1 MQLWEEAARISV
13 LGTEVYAFGLYVAA
27 GAAAAVLAL
36 CLFIRKRGL
45 PKGTGS
51 LASVLCLLL
60 GAFCSRLAFCL
71 MNFELGGLM
80 PLRGWIRITG
90 GGWSMMGLIGG
101 VLLGAWLT
109 ARITG
114 QKAGILL
121 DAAALALPLFIALE
135 RAGERYIPEFD
146 MSRSLDS
153 EWLANSFLA
162 VRDDYDAYLVTYRIA
177 SVCAAVLFLILL
189 IRAVRKRWRDGDLCV
204 TFLLLFGAGAIILES
219 LRYDLF
225 LSISFVGLQHVTA
238 LLILCAG
245 VIAAA
250 VRCRG
255 GKTALRHAALIM
267 LPVAGGVGL
276 ALEFALDRSTINK
289 FLIYAVM
296 IAVMLIPAALG
307 LRLAEEEEE

>member
-1 MQLWEEAARISV
+1 MQLWEEAARISI
-13 LGTEVYAFGLYVAA
+13 LGTEVYAFGLYAAA

-51 LASVLCLLL
+51 LASVLCILL

-80 PLRGWIRITG
+80 PLSGWLRITG

-114 QKAGILL
+114 QKPGVLL
-121 DAAALALPLFIALE
+121 DAAALALPLFITLE
-135 RAGERYIPEFD
+135 RIGERYIPEFD
-146 MSRSLDS
+146 ISRNLDS

-162 VRDDYDAYLVTYRIA
+162 VRDEYDAYIATYRIA
-177 SVCAAVLFLILL
+177 AACAAALFVILL
-189 IRAVRKRWRDGDLCV
+189 IRAVRKRRRDGDLCV
-204 TFLLLFGAGAIILES
+204 AFLILFGAGAIIMES

-238 LLILCAG
+238 LLVLCAG

-250 VRCRG
+250 VRCRQ
-255 GKTALRHAALIM
+255 GKTGLRRAALIM
-267 LPVAGGVGL
+267 LPIAGGIGL

-296 IAVMLIPAALG
+296 IAVMLTPALMG
-307 LRLAEEEEE
+307 LRLTEEE